1 MAREVVRTTDEPV
14 RADVDRDVTVD
25 RDYDRSAAVGTPGG
39 VLAARVVWYITG
51 VIIALLALRLI
62 LQLLGA
68 NQGNPFVDLVYGL
81 SGIFAAPF
89 FGMFNYHP
97 SYGVSYFEVSTLVA
111 ILIYALIGWG
121 IARLF
126 TLNRPSTAV

>member
-1 MAREVVRTTDEPV
+1 MAAREVVRTTEEPA
-14 RADVDRDVTVD
+14 RTDVDRDVVVT
-25 RDYDRSAAVGTPGG
+25 RDATSGG

-68 NQGNPFVDLVYGL
+68 NEGNPFVDLVYGL

-89 FGMFNYHP
+89 FGMFSYEP
-97 SYGVSYFEVSTLVA
+97 SYGVSFFEVSTFVA
-111 ILIYALIGWG
+111 ILIYALLGWG

-126 TLNRPSTAV
+126 TLNRRSAEV